1 MNRLTLCAIVV
12 AAASGCGRAAPLSP
26 HADVVTISGYVYFQ
40 APSGGEPV
48 IDNALITVADAEGS
62 KDVGVPRWRAATNG
76 DGFYAVTVRP
86 GRISITASKEGYEA
100 KVWHLRVSDHTVL
113 NFSLTPK

>member
-1 MNRLTLCAIVV
+1 MNRLTLCAILV
-12 AAASGCGRAAPLSP
+12 AAGSGCGRASPLSP
-26 HADVVTISGYVYFQ
+26 DAALVTISGYVYFQ
-40 APSGGEPV
+40 APAGEPM
-48 IDNALITVADAEGS
+48 IDNALVTVADAEGS
-62 KDVGVPRWRAATNG
+62 EDGSVPRWLAATNG

-100 KVWHLRVSDHTVL
+100 KVWHLQLSDDTVL

>member
-1 MNRLTLCAIVV
+1 MNRLTLCAILV
-12 AAASGCGRAAPLSP
+12 AAGSGCGRASPLSP
-26 HADVVTISGYVYFQ
+26 DAALITIRGYVYFQ
-40 APSGGEPV
+40 APSGGEPM
-48 IDNALITVADAEGS
+48 IDDALITVADAEGS
-62 KDVGVPRWRAATNG
+62 KDGGVPRWLAATNA

-100 KVWHLRVSDHTVL
+100 RVWHLRSSDDTVL

>member
-12 AAASGCGRAAPLSP
+12 AAASGCGRASPLSP
-26 HADVVTISGYVYFQ
+26 DADVVTISGYVYFQ
-40 APSGGEPV
+40 APSGGEPM
-48 IDNALITVADAEGS
+48 IDNALITVANAEGS
-62 KDVGVPRWRAATNG
+62 NDVGVPRWLAATNA
-76 DGFYAVTVRP
+76 DGFYTVTARA

-100 KVWHLRVSDHTVL
+100 KVWHLRLSDDTVL